1 MAVDLIR
8 QKELDVDP
16 KATQRIEF
24 IGLLKNTDNEI
35 VANVYMFFLTVLEK
49 VK

>member
-16 KATQRIEF
+16 KATQWIEF
-24 IGLLKNTDNEI
+24 IGLLNNTDNEI
-35 VANVYMFFLTVLEK
+35 VANVSMFFLTVLEK